1 MFYANTFTL
10 KMENKKMAAKAL
22 EVMREALAQIDAD
35 GFKYDSRK
43 TVDDFANNLMVKGSA
58 VIAPGNCGLMPDA
71 NHIAIPEMFKA
82 VARCFCFDKF
92 TTKVFFDSDYESGC
106 TANAVGCSCR
116 RGGFRKCAGDGDI

>member
-43 TVDDFANNLMVKGSA
+43 TVDDFANDLMVKGSE
-58 VIAPGNCGLMPDA
+58 VIAAGSDPQSQRRSL
-71 NHIAIPEMFKA
+71 A
-82 VARCFCFDKF
+82 VAP
-92 TTKVFFDSDYESGC
+92 
-106 TANAVGCSCR
+106 
-116 RGGFRKCAGDGDI
+116 GFPS